1 MTGGTPPTGR
11 GPRAAPYHQVM
22 ANETEVAAG
31 VTEESVRQALS
42 TVNDPE
48 INRPITEIGMVKSV
62 GIGEGGAVRVAV
74 YLTVSGCP
82 MRDTIVT
89 RVREAVGRVPG
100 VTEVEV
106 ELDVMSDEQRKELS
120 QLLRGGAPERE
131 IPFAKPGTLTRV
143 YAVASGK
150 GGVGKSSVTVN
161 LAAAMAADGLKVAV
175 VDADIYGHSV
185 PRMLG
190 VEGRPTQVQD
200 MIMPPQANGVKV
212 ISIGMFTP
220 GNTPVVWRGPMLH
233 RALQQFLADVYW
245 GDLDVLLL
253 DLPPGTGDIAISVA
267 QLVPNAEILIVTTP
281 QMAAAEVAERAGTIA
296 VQTHQKIV
304 GVIENMSG
312 MPCPHCDEM
321 IDVFGTGGGQ
331 TVADALTRTV
341 GATVPVL
348 GSIPIDVRLREGGD
362 DGRPVVLAAPDS
374 PAGATLRAI
383 AGKLGGRQRGLSGLS
398 LGLTPKNKF

>member
-1 MTGGTPPTGR
+1 
-11 GPRAAPYHQVM
+11 M

-31 VTEESVRQALS
+31 VTEDSVRQALA

-62 GIGEGGAVRVAV
+62 EIAEGGAVRVAV

-82 MRDTIVT
+82 MRDTITT
-89 RVREAVGRVPG
+89 RVREAVGRVAG
-100 VTEVEV
+100 VTGVEV

-190 VEGRPTQVQD
+190 VEGRP
-200 MIMPPQANGVKV
+200 PR
-212 ISIGMFTP
+212 S
-220 GNTPVVWRGPMLH
+220 
-233 RALQQFLADVYW
+233 
-245 GDLDVLLL
+245 
-253 DLPPGTGDIAISVA
+253 
-267 QLVPNAEILIVTTP
+267 
-281 QMAAAEVAERAGTIA
+281 
-296 VQTHQKIV
+296 
-304 GVIENMSG
+304 
-312 MPCPHCDEM
+312 
-321 IDVFGTGGGQ
+321 
-331 TVADALTRTV
+331 RT
-341 GATVPVL
+341 
-348 GSIPIDVRLREGGD
+348 
-362 DGRPVVLAAPDS
+362 
-374 PAGATLRAI
+374 
-383 AGKLGGRQRGLSGLS
+383 
-398 LGLTPKNKF
+398 